1 MRIGILVAAVAFLG
15 VACYSE
21 PSPHRYYVAR
31 DHDRAVEPAEFDAYT
46 TSGDFVHV
54 VRDRRT
60 GDLLVA
66 SPSELHGERVALVSD
81 NGGYGG
87 APLVTTDVRGT
98 RRVIIREGSAGDR
111 P

>member
-1 MRIGILVAAVAFLG
+1 MRVGILAAAIALFG
-15 VACYSE
+15 AACYTESA
-21 PSPHRYYVAR
+21 PNRYYVAR
-31 DHDRAVEPAEFDAYT
+31 DRVVEPAEFDAYT

-60 GDLLVA
+60 GDLIVA
-66 SPSELHGERVALVSD
+66 SPSELHGERVALVSG

>member
-1 MRIGILVAAVAFLG
+1 MRIGILTAAVALFG
-15 VACYSE
+15 VACYTESA
-21 PSPHRYYVAR
+21 PSRYYVAR
-31 DHDRAVEPAEFDAYT
+31 DRAAVVEPGEFDAYT

-60 GDLLVA
+60 GDLIIA
-66 SPSELHGERVALVSD
+66 SPSELHGERVAIVSD
-81 NGGYGG
+81 TGGYGG
-87 APLVTTDVRGT
+87 APLVTTDVRG